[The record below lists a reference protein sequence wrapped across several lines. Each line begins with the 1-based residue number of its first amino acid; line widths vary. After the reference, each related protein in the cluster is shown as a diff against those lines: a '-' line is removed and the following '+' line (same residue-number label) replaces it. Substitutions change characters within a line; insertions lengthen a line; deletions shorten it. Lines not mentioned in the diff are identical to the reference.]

1 MFKYHFLVENV
12 DDYVCEKLA
21 AGASAEIKED
31 SGKEIDAWKT
41 TRKCTWLCQLLYFY
55 IDEHQVA
62 APWCAV

>member
-41 TRKCTWLCQLLYFY
+41 TRKCTWLASCYTST
-55 IDEHQVA
+55 
-62 APWCAV
+62 